1 MAWDFDWIPNDV
13 YGHIHDEL
21 WERLV
26 YPPDSSPAA
35 AVATGP
41 GPGVAGPPHLD
52 TSAIPWLIRW
62 MGARPTRWDLVRHR
76 LAGHLP
82 DKLAKLMDPFPA
94 TRWGER
100 HIRWHVAACEGFT
113 LLGTNATT
121 ALPALSNLLSS
132 TTNAD
137 LPLTSAIANTGPQ
150 GMAVLTNA
158 LTSTRATTGPK
169 IGRRCPL
176 KAQMAWAAPSRSL
189 GAGVVERSA
198 QPAARIQDVA
208 KAKVIR

>member
-1 MAWDFDWIPNDV
+1 MHSPRALSWQRRFLAIALAVSLLGALTGWLSCFTHPREPVYGGKKLSEWFFPKAWDFDWIPNDV
-13 YGHIHDEL
+13 YGHIHDEF

-26 YPPDSSPAA
+26 YPADSSPAA
-35 AVATGP
+35 AMATGS

-52 TSAIPWLIRW
+52 TNAIPWLIRW

-76 LAGHLP
+76 LAGCLP
-82 DKLAKLMDPFPA
+82 ERLAKLMDPFPA

-137 LPLTSAIANTGPQ
+137 LPLTSAIANTG
-150 GMAVLTNA
+150 
-158 LTSTRATTGPK
+158 
-169 IGRRCPL
+169 
-176 KAQMAWAAPSRSL
+176 
-189 GAGVVERSA
+189 
-198 QPAARIQDVA
+198 
-208 KAKVIR
+208 